1 MALLKGPHRQAPKP
15 ARELR
20 TRSVMDDPWDVRP
33 RVKKGDAKSDAIFL
47 VVGAAITE
55 WERLE
60 SSLAELF
67 DLLLAST
74 NRAAFKVYQS
84 SKTSNARGEMLSA
97 AIPLDRASDA
107 ENEELATFISTVN
120 KFAARRNE
128 IAHGQVHNLGKY
140 GYYLGPSNLMKSKW
154 AKEGSPKY
162 QYVAADIYYYIQQFA
177 ALRKQ
182 CEVLIAR
189 LRTTSP

>member
-1 MALLKGPHRQAPKP
+1 
-15 ARELR
+15 
-20 TRSVMDDPWDVRP
+20 MDDPWDVRP
-33 RVKKGDAKSDAIFL
+33 RVEMGDEKSDAIFL
-47 VVGAAITE
+47 AVGAAITE

-60 SSLAELF
+60 SILAELF

-84 SKTSNARGEMLSA
+84 SKTSNARREMLSA

-128 IAHGQVHNLGKY
+128 IAHGQVHNLGEY
-140 GYYLGPSNLMKSKW
+140 GLLSRAIQSNEKQVGQR
-154 AKEGSPKY
+154 GSAKY
-162 QYVAADIYYYIQQFA
+162 QYVAADIYYYIQQFE